1 MYPSLSLKSWYMLIF
16 KKNHLFLFFRIII
29 TRVSVDISLARK
41 SIVNKPNR
49 VLGTGTN
56 KMTAVGKSLTN

>member
-1 MYPSLSLKSWYMLIF
+1 M
-16 KKNHLFLFFRIII
+16 FFRIII

-41 SIVNKPNR
+41 SIINKPNR

-56 KMTAVGKSLTN
+56 KMTAVGE

>member
-1 MYPSLSLKSWYMLIF
+1 MLLRAEPFIVF
-16 KKNHLFLFFRIII
+16 IYDFAVFLMVFPLFFRIII

-41 SIVNKPNR
+41 SIINKPNR

-56 KMTAVGKSLTN
+56 KMTAVGE